1 MRRFARAFLNAVDE
15 FGSMDRVHVP
25 DFDAHNE
32 VYSAGKTV
40 LIEFDNPYIKSLPTI
55 MAVREKAPGG
65 GGGFQERRVR
75 ETYTDAYTLE
85 LEELY
90 WCVVEAR
97 SKTSVADARRD
108 VELFQMILRAGAA
121 KLEGSA

>member
-1 MRRFARAFLNAVDE
+1 MLRVLGRSGLN
-15 FGSMDRVHVP
+15 SVP

-32 VYSAGKTV
+32 VYSADKIV
-40 LIEFDNPYIKSLPTI
+40 RVEFDSPYVKGLPTI
-55 MAVREKAPGG
+55 KTVREKARGR

-85 LEELY
+85 LEELHR
-90 WCVVEAR
+90 CVVEAR
-97 SKTSVADARRD
+97 SKTSAVDARRD